1 MLATSSVVSSI
12 NQTIYASSYNA
23 LLLSSLWVN
32 KSNIVPLSILEINV
46 NGNKGCVVFGD
57 HNVVVTC
64 HCGGGEFSSDTAYSE
79 ETLGDTPIGE

>member
-1 MLATSSVVSSI
+1 
-12 NQTIYASSYNA
+12 
-23 LLLSSLWVN
+23 
-32 KSNIVPLSILEINV
+32 LSILEINV